1 MNRKTVANICNILGW
16 IVIVLFI
23 ISGIIGFFSL
33 WVLGAKTYG
42 GGRGFM
48 TGLLFLICEVII
60 GIVLSVGLFAL
71 SGVVSALDDQ
81 LSVQQEMF
89 RTLLDIKR
97 NTDSAITEDKLR
109 NALISYS
116 EPASGEK
123 GINAVQTPVPDDNAW
138 ICKVCGKINQKN
150 IFICSCGNKK
160 SQNEDIEE
168 TKQDDS
174 KPDQL
179 PVDESAEVKQEE
191 TKSEETN
198 LEETKTEETKTE
210 PEKPAEASEM
220 DTTVLTSDLLFF
232 GLDPSDTEKPDDKWI
247 CPVCGKENLIG
258 DYCIECGNKKI
269 NV

>member
-23 ISGIIGFFSL
+23 ISGIIGFFSM

-81 LSVQQEMF
+81 LNVQQEMF

-109 NALISYS
+109 NALKSYS
-116 EPASGEK
+116 EPASDE
-123 GINAVQTPVPDDNAW
+123 NTFNDDQTVASSDEAW

-150 IFICSCGNKK
+150 IYICSCGNKK
-160 SQNEDIEE
+160 SLNDGTEE

-174 KPDQL
+174 KQEDL
-179 PVDESAEVKQEE
+179 PLEQAKDLKPEE
-191 TKSEETN
+191 TKPEETM
-198 LEETKTEETKTE
+198 LEETKQE
-210 PEKPAEASEM
+210 PEKPAEVSEM